1 MQYCKR
7 RLKARSVVVLAMFF
21 PLCKIAC
28 AAAGDTLQ
36 RLATRIM
43 TIQGGQM
50 SKVSMAE
57 AAKLF
62 EVSRPTLA
70 KHLKEGKIS
79 GNHVFVNGAK
89 VWQLDMAELKRVY
102 QRRGESAESHLHDDL
117 PAAASDKAAELQSEI
132 RVLQAK
138 LEAAQAMIEEKDKR
152 IDDLRKMLPGPDD
165 RQQDRGQGRGWW
177 PFSRR

>member
-1 MQYCKR
+1 
-7 RLKARSVVVLAMFF
+7 
-21 PLCKIAC
+21 
-28 AAAGDTLQ
+28 
-36 RLATRIM
+36 
-43 TIQGGQM
+43 M

-102 QRRGESAESHLHDDL
+102 QRRGESPAPALHDDL
-117 PAAASDKAAELQSEI
+117 AATSQAKETELQAEI

-138 LEAAQAMIEEKDKR
+138 LEAAEKLAEERAKHL
-152 IDDLRKMLPGPDD
+152 DDLRRLLPGPA
-165 RQQDRGQGRGWW
+165 QGAPDQGAKRRWW
-177 PFSRR
+177 PWS

>member
-1 MQYCKR
+1 
-7 RLKARSVVVLAMFF
+7 
-21 PLCKIAC
+21 
-28 AAAGDTLQ
+28 
-36 RLATRIM
+36 
-43 TIQGGQM
+43 M

-79 GNHVFVNGAK
+79 GNHVSVNGAK

-102 QRRGESAESHLHDDL
+102 QRRGKAVDGGLHDGL
-117 PAAASDKAAELQSEI
+117 AAIAPDPGTELQAEI

-138 LEAAQAMIEEKDKR
+138 LEAAERLAEERLKHL
-152 IDDLRKMLPGPDD
+152 DDLRRMIPGPEAKPT
-165 RQQDRGQGRGWW
+165 RRGWW
-177 PFSRR
+177 PFGAGANE

>member
-1 MQYCKR
+1 
-7 RLKARSVVVLAMFF
+7 
-21 PLCKIAC
+21 
-28 AAAGDTLQ
+28 
-36 RLATRIM
+36 
-43 TIQGGQM
+43 M

-89 VWQLDMAELKRVY
+89 VWQLDMSELKRVY
-102 QRRGESAESHLHDDL
+102 QRRGESPESHLHDDL
-117 PAAASDKAAELQSEI
+117 PAAASDKAAELQAEI

-138 LEAAQAMIEEKDKR
+138 LEAAETLAEER
-152 IDDLRKMLPGPDD
+152 ARHLDDLRKLLPGPKASESFQ
-165 RQQDRGQGRGWW
+165 RPKRWW
-177 PFSRR
+177 QWSS